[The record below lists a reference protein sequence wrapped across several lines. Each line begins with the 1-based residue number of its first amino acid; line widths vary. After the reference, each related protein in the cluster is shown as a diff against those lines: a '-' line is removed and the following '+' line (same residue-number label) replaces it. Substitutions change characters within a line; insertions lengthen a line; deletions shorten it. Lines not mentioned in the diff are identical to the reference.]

1 MSKEKGKDRSHLKVV
16 EFPKKNDPE
25 EIEDFGDMMHEIIN
39 AGEQD
44 GDGSFHRISYSKKG
58 FVVAWDEEQD
68 RMLCHI
74 HNLTNMEL
82 NYILQR
88 FIISIHIDID

>member
-1 MSKEKGKDRSHLKVV
+1 
-16 EFPKKNDPE
+16 
-25 EIEDFGDMMHEIIN
+25 
-39 AGEQD
+39 
-44 GDGSFHRISYSKKG
+44 
-58 FVVAWDEEQD
+58 
-68 RMLCHI
+68 MLCHI